1 MPNYGEKQMPAGVEI
16 STKSRCGCIGTRT
29 MMSNN
34 STIIPSMTIH
44 NTPYK
49 GNVNLLANE

>member
-1 MPNYGEKQMPAGVEI
+1 MPNYGEKQIPAGVEI
-16 STKSRCGCIGTRT
+16 STASKCGCVGTRT

-34 STIIPSMTIH
+34 STIIPSLTIH
-44 NTPYK
+44 NIHYK